1 MTTAADLGIT
11 YALTVRV
18 PQLKPATLNSRE
30 HFMVK
35 ARRVRRERL
44 AVALALHGYARP
56 RLVLENDSV
65 VVTLTRCS
73 PGTLDDDNA
82 VGSMKAC
89 RDQVA
94 AWLGVDDRDPRVT
107 WKVEQRKVKR
117 AECGVLIRVEGK
129 RG

>member
-11 YALTVRV
+11 YALTVRI
-18 PQLKPATLNSRE
+18 PQLKPATLNARE
-30 HFMVK
+30 HHMVK
-35 ARRVRRERL
+35 ARRVKKERR
-44 AVALALHGYARP
+44 AVALVLSGYTPP
-56 RLVLENDSV
+56 RLDNQTA

-82 VGSMKAC
+82 VGAMKAC

-107 WKVEQRKVKR
+107 WVVEQQKVSR
-117 AECGVLIRVEGK
+117 ADVGVGIRIEG
-129 RG
+129 RR